1 MLSYNFH
8 HFSLAKSNHFSY
20 HFQTRISRGYAFI
33 YYKHLRDA
41 IDAKES
47 STGLEIEGRRIR
59 VDYSVTTR
67 PHERTPGLYKGKKVE
82 KTPPPP
88 PAPQITEDDISAT
101 KSSDTNETVEQADQ
115 PTVPTEAN

>member
-1 MLSYNFH
+1 MT
-8 HFSLAKSNHFSY
+8 KCNHFPF
-20 HFQTRISRGYAFI
+20 HFQTNISRGYAFI

-41 IDAKES
+41 VDAKES

-82 KTPPPP
+82 KSPP
-88 PAPQITEDDISAT
+88 PAPPAPQLTEGDISTA
-101 KSSDTNETVEQADQ
+101 KSSDTNEAVEKGDQ
-115 PTVPTEAN
+115 PTVPTEAS